1 MTDAVAIA
9 AFEKTLRGTN
19 IIYRYAE
26 SYCRVNQ
33 LITFHIVLLLLTYTQ
48 KGNNK

>member
-1 MTDAVAIA
+1 MTDAAAIA

-19 IIYRYAE
+19 IYRYAE

-48 KGNNK
+48 NGNNK

>member
-1 MTDAVAIA
+1 MTDAAAIA
-9 AFEKTLRGTN
+9 AFENTLCGT
-19 IIYRYAE
+19 RYAE

-48 KGNNK
+48 NRNNK